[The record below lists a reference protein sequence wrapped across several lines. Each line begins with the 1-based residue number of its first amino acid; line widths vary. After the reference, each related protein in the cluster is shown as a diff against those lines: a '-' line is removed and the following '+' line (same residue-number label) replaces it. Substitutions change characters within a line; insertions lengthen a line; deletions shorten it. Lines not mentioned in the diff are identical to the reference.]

1 MHADS
6 HHIQGCELNLTPNLF
21 LMDVT
26 DLRQESGRGHG
37 LHPPELCD
45 GRRAEVEVRRGD
57 VLLVRHVVVVVG
69 CEHLFVVR
77 FALVLPAYNI
87 YVKRGKG

>member
-1 MHADS
+1 M
-6 HHIQGCELNLTPNLF
+6 LNLTPSPF

-37 LHPPELCD
+37 LHPPELGD

-57 VLLVRHVVVVVG
+57 VLLVGLVVVVVFR
-69 CEHLFVVR
+69 EHLFVVR
-77 FALVLPAYNI
+77 IALVLPACI
-87 YVKRGKG
+87 QRRQC